1 MFLVTTPGKTLAVV
15 VVGVSNE
22 LAAPER
28 LEGGGGA
35 GKSKQL
41 NFICL
46 HKQIV
51 FNSSGSQNGAL

>member
-35 GKSKQL
+35 AKKTTQFYL
-41 NFICL
+41 F
-46 HKQIV
+46 V
-51 FNSSGSQNGAL
+51 

>member
-1 MFLVTTPGKTLAVV
+1 MVSLRSRTQSLGKKMFLVTTPGKALAVV

-35 GKSKQL
+35 GKE
-41 NFICL
+41 
-46 HKQIV
+46 
-51 FNSSGSQNGAL
+51 